1 VAKPVLLVYAN
12 CQGESLSELLSLHP
26 AVAADFSVRYHPNYT
41 GLAVPEPDIRA
52 AHLCLYQWLDPA
64 RWGRLSSD
72 DLLAALPRGCRS
84 LCLPNL
90 LFKGYWPFW
99 AHRPGFDYPDILL
112 DKLLAMGLSDREI
125 LHLYLHAD
133 VSRFHDLPR
142 IFAASLGPRERDQG
156 EALGHPGRG
165 PDRGPL
171 PQRMAVRHPTTTRE
185 TALLLHLA
193 RETLN
198 LLSLPPLP
206 DSVAADFP
214 EPFAEFELPIHP
226 QVAALHKLPFLPENP
241 TFAVYGTRLT
251 LTEYVAC
258 YLDCRRRNVGDFIG
272 YLRLAAEAKEKG
284 GMRKHPA

>member
-12 CQGESLSELLSLHP
+12 CQGESLAELFVLHP
-26 AVAADFSVRYHPNYT
+26 AVAADYTVRYHPNYT

-125 LHLYLHAD
+125 LHLYLYAD

-142 IFAASLGPRERDQG
+142 IFAASLAQERDKEKRWDIRVVDLI
-156 EALGHPGRG
+156 EARFRSEWLFATHNHPRK
-165 PDRGPL
+165 
-171 PQRMAVRHPTTTRE
+171 T
-185 TALLLHLA
+185 LLLYVA
-193 RETLN
+193 RQALD

-206 DSVAADFP
+206 DAVAADFP

-226 QVAALHKLPFLPENP
+226 QVAALRKLAFLPENP
-241 TFAVYGTRLT
+241 TFAVYGTRLN
-251 LTEYVAC
+251 LTGYVAC

-284 GMRKHPA
+284 GMREHPA

>member
-142 IFAASLGPRERDQG
+142 IFAASLAQERDKEKRWDIRVVDLI
-156 EALGHPGRG
+156 EARFRSEWLFATHNHPRK
-165 PDRGPL
+165 
-171 PQRMAVRHPTTTRE
+171 
-185 TALLLHLA
+185 ALLLHLA